1 MNVNNSNV
9 ERIKNVLAGDIPDR
23 VPYFELEISKRHV
36 SYVLGE
42 KVDVISTGLPVD
54 DYIEFT
60 KMIGCDFFY
69 YNFLWKIGRVYR
81 KDSDGKEHYVG
92 GSFKSRDDF
101 SRIKA
106 PDLTFALHRIEEL
119 VSAGKKH
126 NLGLILGNSTP
137 YKLAKAAVGYED
149 FLTKT
154 ADDLEFLIELSK
166 RLGEHASQALESFL
180 QFPITAFLV
189 PGDLCYATGPMI
201 NPALIRKMW
210 LEQTKEFIK
219 PVKEK
224 GIPVILH
231 MDGDFS
237 NIIDIMLEIEPNA
250 IHPFEVCGNLDI
262 CKAKKKY
269 GNKVTLIGNIDI
281 SGVLLSGTPEEVRD
295 SVKEHIENLAERGRY
310 MCGSSHEISEN
321 IPVENFY
328 ALIESVYEF
337 GKY

>member
-1 MNVNNSNV
+1 
-9 ERIKNVLAGDIPDR
+9 
-23 VPYFELEISKRHV
+23 
-36 SYVLGE
+36 
-42 KVDVISTGLPVD
+42 
-54 DYIEFT
+54 
-60 KMIGCDFFY
+60 
-69 YNFLWKIGRVYR
+69 
-81 KDSDGKEHYVG
+81 
-92 GSFKSRDDF
+92 
-101 SRIKA
+101 
-106 PDLTFALHRIEEL
+106 
-119 VSAGKKH
+119 
-126 NLGLILGNSTP
+126 
-137 YKLAKAAVGYED
+137 
-149 FLTKT
+149 
-154 ADDLEFLIELSK
+154 
-166 RLGEHASQALESFL
+166 
-180 QFPITAFLV
+180 
-189 PGDLCYATGPMI
+189 MI

-237 NIIDIMLEIEPNA
+237 NIIDIMLEIEPGA

-262 CKAKKKY
+262 CKAKKMY

-295 SVKEHIENLAERGRY
+295 SVKEHIENLGKRGRY

-328 ALIESVYEF
+328 ALIESIYEF